1 MRSAIFCLLA
11 LLHAMQ
17 VEAANYGF
25 DFRGSHQAGW
35 HATHDV
41 QLTPADDGLR
51 IAITGSDPYLM
62 SPSFAL
68 PDGDRLVVK
77 IRLKSE
83 TGGAGQLFYFT
94 EHTLEKD
101 SVRFGV
107 PAGDWQDVWV
117 TIPPSSPHVRF
128 RLDPPGTS
136 GNCIVESIEV
146 QPGLSHSWP
155 SWTEQPPLDLND
167 SFLLRSGN
175 IALAH
180 SKT

>member
-1 MRSAIFCLLA
+1 M
-11 LLHAMQ
+11 M
-17 VEAANYGF
+17 AADCDY
-25 DFRGSHQAGW
+25 R
-35 HATHDV
+35 
-41 QLTPADDGLR
+41 
-51 IAITGSDPYLM
+51 SDPYLM
-62 SPSFAL
+62 SPSFAV

-136 GNCIVESIEV
+136 GTASSNRSRSS
-146 QPGLSHSWP
+146 PGCHIRGRAG
-155 SWTEQPPLDLND
+155 LN
-167 SFLLRSGN
+167 SLRS
-175 IALAH
+175 I
-180 SKT
+180 